1 MSGGSSSGHSNE
13 QNNVG
18 GGSSSSEKETKNSS
32 KTQATQNAKSPPD
45 RQVQYVSNAFSSK
58 SMQKRGG
65 GKGETD
71 LLPSRGE
78 LIIMPPKNAIEENLM
93 QKMTATT
100 VQTVVEEE
108 EAEDVEEELGLGN
121 WDSEDDEHDASS
133 SLVRSSQR

>member
-1 MSGGSSSGHSNE
+1 
-13 QNNVG
+13 
-18 GGSSSSEKETKNSS
+18 
-32 KTQATQNAKSPPD
+32 
-45 RQVQYVSNAFSSK
+45 
-58 SMQKRGG
+58 MQKRGG

-71 LLPSRGE
+71 LPPSRGE